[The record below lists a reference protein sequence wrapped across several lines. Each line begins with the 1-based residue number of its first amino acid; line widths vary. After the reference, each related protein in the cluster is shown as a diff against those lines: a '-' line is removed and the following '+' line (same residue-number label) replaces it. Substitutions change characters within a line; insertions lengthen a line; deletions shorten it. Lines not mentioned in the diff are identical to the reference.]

1 MRAGHC
7 LIPQGKRP
15 GYGQYLLVQTAT
27 AGAEQKSV
35 WTDDCGRTATARQAY
50 QLEKETMPRS
60 GGVAEMKFTQAYDEQ
75 DGLRNECA
83 KKIIALN
90 SEAKLLEGTRTRPV

>member
-1 MRAGHC
+1 
-7 LIPQGKRP
+7 
-15 GYGQYLLVQTAT
+15 
-27 AGAEQKSV
+27 
-35 WTDDCGRTATARQAY
+35 
-50 QLEKETMPRS
+50 
-60 GGVAEMKFTQAYDEQ
+60 MKFTQAYDEQ